1 MKKFLLLIV
10 SIFIASALTL
20 SACGSLTCHN
30 CGDPVGGDPV
40 KAGGRTYC
48 SYDCYMD
55 EVLFD

>member
-1 MKKFLLLIV
+1 MKKVLFLVVSMLIA
-10 SIFIASALTL
+10 IALIL
-20 SACGSLTCHN
+20 SACGSPTCHR
-30 CGDPVGGDPV
+30 CGDSVGNDPV